1 MNISDTYTGNK
12 VPQATYRAMN
22 DQAAHVLHEWM
33 ALGRALTESPKIIQT
48 QFCLCLQILGLTLLE
63 RYDGTMANALLG
75 LGETEIIS
83 TLSEDSEAEYE
94 KLASLDQDDINL
106 AFHCIALM
114 RILLEEA
121 GGEEARMQRE
131 YYDSTYSATQNQVI
145 YGAAVGVHGPCSIQ
159 KTDVTALHDAL
170 SQSEVCAGRPLAISA
185 IKELLEICSAA
196 LETDWIIVE
205 REPKEG
211 KMS

>member
-1 MNISDTYTGNK
+1 MDLSDSYVRNE
-12 VPQATYRAMN
+12 VPQAPYRAMN
-22 DQAAHVLHEWM
+22 DQAAHVLQEWM
-33 ALGRALTESPKIIQT
+33 ALGRVLEKSPKNIQT

-63 RYDGTMANALLG
+63 RYDGTMAKALLR

-83 TLSEDSEAEYE
+83 ILSEDGEAEYE
-94 KLASLDQDDINL
+94 TLASLDQDDISL

-159 KTDVTALHDAL
+159 KTDATALHDAL
-170 SQSEVCAGRPLAISA
+170 AQSKVCAGRPVAISA
-185 IKELLEICSAA
+185 IKELLGICSAA
-196 LETDWIIVE
+196 LGTDWVIVE
-205 REPKEG
+205 REPEEG

>member
-1 MNISDTYTGNK
+1 MDISDTYTGNK

-33 ALGRALTESPKIIQT
+33 ALGRALTELPKIIQT
-48 QFCLCLQILGLTLLE
+48 QFCLCLQILGLILLE
-63 RYDGTMANALLG
+63 GYDGTMANALLG

-131 YYDSTYSATQNQVI
+131 YYDSTYSATQNRVI

-159 KTDVTALHDAL
+159 TTDATALHDAL
-170 SQSEVCAGRPLAISA
+170 AQSKVCAGRPLAISA